1 MSSIYDVVV
10 VGGGA
15 AGLTAAIFTSRLGLN
30 TIVVTREIGGRALV
44 NSPYS
49 QRSIENYPGF
59 LSVTGLELMSRF
71 EQQAR
76 RYGATFLFAEVY
88 RMWEDVNNIFHV
100 ETTRGEVKGQT
111 VILAFGETPR
121 RLGVGEERFEGK
133 GVSYCTYCDLD
144 KCRGKVVAVVGFGA
158 RALQSAALL
167 SKNAEKVYLI
177 YWWGGLGEP
186 IDVKKLLEG
195 KDNVELITLSTVA
208 EVRGSDRLESVVI
221 QGPFGEDRR
230 EIKVDYLFIEL
241 GYEAKTEFLKGFVEL
256 NEEGKVKVDRNCCT
270 SRAGVFAAGD
280 ITDTTYKQIVIS
292 AGEGAKAAL
301 SAYNYL
307 QSKRGGNPIYSELL
321 NLLTIGESR
330 TKSTHI
336 L

>member
-1 MSSIYDVVV
+1 MVEVYDVVV
-10 VGGGA
+10 VGGGG
-15 AGLTAAIFTSRLGLN
+15 AGLVAAIFTSRLGLS
-30 TIVVTREIGGRALV
+30 TAVVTREIGGRALV

-49 QRSIENYPGF
+49 HRSIESYPGF
-59 LSVTGLELMSRF
+59 LSITGLELMSRF
-71 EQQAR
+71 EQQAK
-76 RYGATFLFAEVY
+76 RYGATSLFSEVLNI
-88 RMWEDVNNIFHV
+88 WEGTDNIFYV
-100 ETTRGEVKGQT
+100 ETTQGKIKGYS

-121 RLGVGEERFEGK
+121 GLGVGEERFEGK

-144 KCRGKVVAVVGFGA
+144 KCKGKVVAVVGFGA

-167 SKNAEKVYLI
+167 SKNADKVYLI

-186 IDVKKLLEG
+186 IAASKLLET
-195 KDNVELITLSTVA
+195 KDKIEFISLSTVS
-208 EVRGSDRLESVVI
+208 ELRGSDRLESIVV

-230 EIKVDYLFIEL
+230 EIMVDYLFIEL
-241 GYEAKTEFLKGFVEL
+241 GYEAKTSFLKGFVDL
-256 NEEGKVKVDRNCCT
+256 NVDGKVKVDRNCCT

-280 ITDTTYKQIVIS
+280 VTDTTYRQIVIS

-321 NLLTIGESR
+321 NLLGTNKEGVYSV
-330 TKSTHI
+330 
-336 L
+336 

>member
-1 MSSIYDVVV
+1 MSGVHDVVV
-10 VGGGA
+10 VGGGG
-15 AGLTAAIFTSRLGLN
+15 AGLTAAIFTSRLGLS
-30 TIVVTREIGGRALV
+30 TIVVTREMGGRALV

-49 QRSIENYPGF
+49 RRSIENYPSF
-59 LSVTGLELMSRF
+59 LSITGLELMSRF

-76 RYGATFLFAEVY
+76 RYGATFLFSEVLNI
-88 RMWEDVNNIFHV
+88 WEDSSNIFHV
-100 ETTRGEVKGQT
+100 ETSRGEIKGYT

-121 RLGVGEERFEGK
+121 RLGVGEERFEDK

-144 KCRGKVVAVVGFGA
+144 KCRGKVVAVVGFGD

-167 SKNAEKVYLI
+167 SKNADKVYLI

-186 IDVKKLLEG
+186 IDAKKLLET
-195 KDNVELITLSTVA
+195 KDNIEFISLSTVS
-208 EVRGSDRLESVVI
+208 EVRGSDRLESIIV
-221 QGPFGEDRR
+221 QGLFGEDRR

-241 GYEAKTEFLKGFVEL
+241 GYETKTSFLKGFVEL
-256 NEEGKVKVDRNCCT
+256 NEDGKVKIDRNCCT

-280 ITDTTYKQIVIS
+280 VTDTTYKQIVIS

-307 QSKRGGNPIYSELL
+307 QNKRGGNPIYSELL
-321 NLLTIGESR
+321 NLLESN
-330 TKSTHI
+330 KELIYSTRE
-336 L
+336 